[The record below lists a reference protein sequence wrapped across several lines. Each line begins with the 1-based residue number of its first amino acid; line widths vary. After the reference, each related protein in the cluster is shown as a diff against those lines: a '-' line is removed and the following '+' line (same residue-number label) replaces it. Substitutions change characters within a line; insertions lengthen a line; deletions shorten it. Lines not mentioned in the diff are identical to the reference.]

1 MSRQVSTILDD
12 LFPDDSPEFEAI
24 ADAWPKYVIFE
35 MLTLVWDAF
44 DNVKALP
51 KFMSLDFSKGY
62 AQLERSLT
70 DLHASEVTLLYA
82 RRFNGFESFIP
93 QYEPWEFEN
102 LSERSARP
110 PSGDI
115 GFVLRENRR
124 LRWSVE
130 AKVVNSST
138 DIARYL
144 GDLDKY
150 LEGKGA
156 PLATEAALGAYLI
169 NGKAEDLLAS
179 LETAMKTVFKR
190 PPVFSLRPHGTSDHR
205 RDKSKLPVSTPAE
218 FLCHHLVFCLN

>member
-1 MSRQVSTILDD
+1 MSRQISTILND
-12 LFPDDSPEFEAI
+12 LFPDNSPEFKAI
-24 ADAWPKYVIFE
+24 AEAWPEHVIVE

-44 DNVKALP
+44 DNMRALP
-51 KFMSLDFSKGY
+51 NFKSLDFSRDY

-70 DLHASEVTLLYA
+70 DLHTTEVTLLYA
-82 RRFNGFESFIP
+82 QRYDGFESFIP
-93 QYEPWEFEN
+93 QHEPWEFEN

-130 AKVVNSST
+130 AKVLNSPT
-138 DIARYL
+138 DVARYL

-150 LEGKGA
+150 LEGKGS

-169 NGKAEDLLAS
+169 SGKAEDFLAS
-179 LETAMKTVFKR
+179 LATAMKTVFKR
-190 PPVFSLRPHGTSDHR
+190 PLAFSSRPHCTSDHR
-205 RDKSKLPVSTPAE
+205 RDKSQLPASTPPE
-218 FLCHHLVFCLN
+218 FLCHHLVFSLN